1 MSFDCHL
8 HVAVTP
14 YSSKFIH
21 DGVKAV
27 EKFDPNNLIR
37 LPWPRTFH
45 GKGRV
50 PEGGLGGQIVAEQMH
65 VVWHGDSLICPI
77 SEQAKPVADRPPKHE
92 TEIHY
97 HGSFLAQIDGQ
108 VAYVPDLANTT
119 HYLIMVESPVAEIH
133 AIRFGPQHTALI
145 DPFIKHSMPIPLR
158 GELQFIVW
166 HRSVNAVVQLAPDPA
181 GIQPVV
187 INLCKVNRIEPITI
201 RKVCLPPELAAK
213 KPHKLPHLPHSF
225 AKEVVRL
232 TDVSE
237 TTFAPFGR
245 LINDFTMH
253 NEEPGEACWPG
264 VEAAYREGMAG
275 TLCQEFMVT
284 WKMQQIE
291 PEHGVGK
298 LELEFEGITGSF
310 AGEKGH
316 PGVDYSSDLG
326 IYRANLL
333 MARPDGTFYIQ
344 PSHTT
349 DSFVMAFALPDT
361 QTGEP
366 IDRTLQA
373 FTFRE
378 GQALRLEPGVW
389 HSVPIP
395 LVGSGPV
402 VFTEVIAATN
412 ANLVINVLEE
422 CGHPIQFVQAI

>member
-1 MSFDCHL
+1 
-8 HVAVTP
+8 
-14 YSSKFIH
+14 
-21 DGVKAV
+21 
-27 EKFDPNNLIR
+27 
-37 LPWPRTFH
+37 
-45 GKGRV
+45 
-50 PEGGLGGQIVAEQMH
+50 
-65 VVWHGDSLICPI
+65 
-77 SEQAKPVADRPPKHE
+77 
-92 TEIHY
+92 
-97 HGSFLAQIDGQ
+97 
-108 VAYVPDLANTT
+108 
-119 HYLIMVESPVAEIH
+119 
-133 AIRFGPQHTALI
+133 
-145 DPFIKHSMPIPLR
+145 
-158 GELQFIVW
+158 
-166 HRSVNAVVQLAPDPA
+166 
-181 GIQPVV
+181 
-187 INLCKVNRIEPITI
+187 
-201 RKVCLPPELAAK
+201 
-213 KPHKLPHLPHSF
+213 
-225 AKEVVRL
+225 
-232 TDVSE
+232 
-237 TTFAPFGR
+237 
-245 LINDFTMH
+245 
-253 NEEPGEACWPG
+253 
-264 VEAAYREGMAG
+264 MAG

-291 PEHGVGK
+291 PEHGIGK

-395 LVGSGPV
+395 LFGSGPV

>member
-14 YSSKFIH
+14 YSNKFIH

-77 SEQAKPVADRPPKHE
+77 SEQAKPIADRPPKHE

-97 HGSFLAQIDGQ
+97 HGAFLAQIDGQ

-166 HRSVNAVVQLAPDPA
+166 HRS
-181 GIQPVV
+181 
-187 INLCKVNRIEPITI
+187 
-201 RKVCLPPELAAK
+201 
-213 KPHKLPHLPHSF
+213 PHKLPHLPHSF

-232 TDVSE
+232 IDVSE

-291 PEHGVGK
+291 PEHGIGK

-395 LVGSGPV
+395 VRFFGIFDGEEESKTIGPV
-402 VFTEVIAATN
+402 
-412 ANLVINVLEE
+412 
-422 CGHPIQFVQAI
+422 PVQ